1 MTSRTHLTLG
11 LTAFLALAVLP
22 APAAAGEFAAELQ
35 AGYLSLTA
43 TRSAEAAFGSSGGF
57 TWGAAGRYTFYKGF
71 YGSAG
76 FRTFSATGE
85 RVFVAGPA
93 DPVAGLGFPLSVRI
107 TPINLTVGYRLRD
120 GKLVVPYAGVGG
132 VIASYSEQSSVAG
145 ANYDQSS
152 TKGGF
157 QALAGVEVGRG
168 RFRFGVEGGWSTIP
182 NAIGVGGVSSVY
194 NEDDIGGWSVVGKVV
209 YAFGAKKPA
218 ADGEEIDEPSDTEDQ
233 PSDEAGPPEPGR

>member
-1 MTSRTHLTLG
+1 M
-11 LTAFLALAVLP
+11 
-22 APAAAGEFAAELQ
+22 
-35 AGYLSLTA
+35 
-43 TRSAEAAFGSSGGF
+43 GGP
-57 TWGAAGRYTFYKGF
+57 T
-71 YGSAG
+71 
-76 FRTFSATGE
+76 
-85 RVFVAGPA
+85 

-107 TPINLTVGYRLRD
+107 TPVNLTVGYRLRD

-168 RFRFGVEGGWSTIP
+168 RFRFGAEAGWSTIP

-209 YAFGAKKPA
+209 VAFGAKKPP
-218 ADGEEIDEPSDTEDQ
+218 ADGEETTLRGSPPTKPAPPSPNGRRPTTTTQ
-233 PSDEAGPPEPGR
+233 PGEKGPGPSRGRARCVAREQKKRRPRR